1 MNFILRPINLEQD
14 IEDITN
20 LTKQLGYPTNAENLY
35 DRFKIIS
42 FDKNYHTLAVEF
54 DHHII
59 AYTGFI
65 RLKSWE
71 IDGEFIKIQVFV
83 VDENYRSQG
92 IGRLL
97 LNAVENFA
105 KEHQIFRILLNSS
118 NRPEREIAHKFYKDL
133 GFEAKS
139 TGFHKWVKFL

>member
-1 MNFILRPINLEQD
+1 MNIIIRPINLEQD
-14 IEDITN
+14 IENITN
-20 LTKQLGYPTNAENLY
+20 LTTQLGYPTTQQQLFLRLKNLHQ
-35 DRFKIIS
+35 DE
-42 FDKNYHTLAVEF
+42 NYHTFVLENEGLVV
-54 DHHII
+54 

-65 RLKSWE
+65 CLHTWEFDGRL
-71 IDGEFIKIQVFV
+71 IRIQVFV
-83 VDENYRSQG
+83 VDENHRGQG

-118 NRPEREIAHKFYKDL
+118 NRPERETAHQFYKGL

-139 TGFHKWVKFL
+139 TGFNKWVEL